1 MDPTLVPV
9 TQMAHRDRDRGER
22 RGDDRD
28 NYPKR
33 TRGDGYPPK
42 EPAREPAR
50 AAPSRLNEY
59 FIEGDGISRE
69 VLQIDICK
77 HLGPE
82 ATSRPA
88 TYNVRD
94 STLTIIRNH

>member
-1 MDPTLVPV
+1 
-9 TQMAHRDRDRGER
+9 MAHHNRDRADRGR
-22 RGDDRD
+22 MDDRE
-28 NYPKR
+28 NYAKR
-33 TRGDGYPPK
+33 IRGDGYQAT

-50 AAPSRLNEY
+50 PAPPRLNEY
-59 FIEGDGISRE
+59 FIEGDGINRE

-82 ATSRPA
+82 ATSKPG

-94 STLTIIRNH
+94 CTSTMIRTH

>member
-1 MDPTLVPV
+1 
-9 TQMAHRDRDRGER
+9 MASTHRDRDRGDR
-22 RGDDRD
+22 RGDERD
-28 NYPKR
+28 NYARRNRDAIRP
-33 TRGDGYPPK
+33 

-50 AAPSRLNEY
+50 AAPARLNEY

-88 TYNVRD
+88 TYNVRHCI
-94 STLTIIRNH
+94 LTVIRTH

>member
-1 MDPTLVPV
+1 MNPSATR
-9 TQMAHRDRDRGER
+9 HERDRRGGDER
-22 RGDDRD
+22 DT
-28 NYPKR
+28 YPRKGPR
-33 TRGDGYPPK
+33 Q

-50 AAPSRLNEY
+50 PAKQLNEY

-82 ATSRPA
+82 ATSRPG
-88 TYNVRD
+88 TYNVGTHLD
-94 STLTIIRNH
+94 VSDVD

>member
-1 MDPTLVPV
+1 MSS
-9 TQMAHRDRDRGER
+9 HRDRDRGSR
-22 RGDDRD
+22 REDDRD
-28 NYPKR
+28 TYPRKSA
-33 TRGDGYPPK
+33 YPSK
-42 EPAREPAR
+42 EPTRETAR
-50 AAPSRLNEY
+50 AAPARLNEY

-88 TYNVRD
+88 TYNVRAC
-94 STLTIIRNH
+94 TLTVIRTH